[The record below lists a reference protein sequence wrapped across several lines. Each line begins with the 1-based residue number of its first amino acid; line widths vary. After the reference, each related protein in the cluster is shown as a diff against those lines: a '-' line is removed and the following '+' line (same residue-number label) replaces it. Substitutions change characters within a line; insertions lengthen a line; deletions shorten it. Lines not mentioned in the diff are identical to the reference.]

1 MLTSKRKAL
10 ASVILAAATLVAPAG
25 NSVSAD
31 DLTGVDR
38 ILCTAVQVTVCQ
50 ESGECVIDL
59 PWNVNVPQF
68 IEVDLGAKRMSTTKA
83 SGENRATPIEHLR
96 RESGMIVLQGFE
108 RGRAFSFVI
117 TEATG
122 AASVAV
128 AAEDRAVAIFGA
140 CTPMPATR

>member
-1 MLTSKRKAL
+1 MHTSTRKVL
-10 ASVILAAATLVAPAG
+10 AGVILAGVTGAIPAG
-25 NSVSAD
+25 NAVLAD
-31 DLTGVDR
+31 DLTGVNR
-38 ILCTAVQVTVCQ
+38 ILCAAVQVTVCQ

-122 AASVAV
+122 AVSVAV
-128 AAEDRAVAIFGA
+128 AAEDRAVAVFGA
-140 CTPMPATR
+140 CTPMPAPR